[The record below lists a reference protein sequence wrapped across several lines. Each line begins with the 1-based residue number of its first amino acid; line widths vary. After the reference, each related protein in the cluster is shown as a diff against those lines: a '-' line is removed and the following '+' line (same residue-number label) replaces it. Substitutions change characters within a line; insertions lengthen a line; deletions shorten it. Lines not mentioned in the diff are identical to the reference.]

1 MYLPLQVMKQ
11 NKLTPV
17 IAHAAGWIFFF
28 SLVLGF
34 LYNSPN
40 VTSVSELV
48 FSWSFLAFCTV
59 YLFVFY
65 ANTYWLIPQFYLS
78 KKYLLYFTAVLVLLA
93 AVYYIKPFDDLMSN
107 FTRQGPPPPGPPGPG
122 MGTGPGMGGPGM
134 GGPPPQNEHR
144 SERTDIVS
152 IVLFLTVWSLSTA
165 ICIIRQWRL
174 TERRAIQAEADK
186 ANAELSF
193 LKAQINPHFLFNTLN
208 NIYSLA
214 ITKSDNTAVSIMKLS
229 NIMRYVTDDI
239 REDFVSLDNEIECM
253 GDYIDLQRL
262 RLGKKMQVDFL
273 VDGETKNKKIAPLIL
288 MTFIENVF
296 KYGISNHAPSAI
308 SIKLSADQHSITF
321 FCQNKLFESPRNTE
335 RTGIGIANTRER
347 LKHLYPNKHF
357 LDIKSENGLFTV
369 QLTLQA

>member
-1 MYLPLQVMKQ
+1 MKQ

-40 VTSVSELV
+40 VTSISELV
-48 FSWSFLAFCTV
+48 FSWSFLVFCAV

-65 ANTYWLIPQFYLS
+65 ANSYLLIPHFYLS
-78 KKYLLYFTAVLVLLA
+78 KKYLIYFTVILVLFA
-93 AVYYIKPFDDLMSN
+93 AVYYIKPFDDLMSH
-107 FTRQGPPPPGPPGPG
+107 FTRRENGPMSPPPGPPPDMPPGPGPG
-122 MGTGPGMGGPGM
+122 MGDAGMGM
-134 GGPPPQNEHR
+134 GGPPPRNEHR
-144 SERTDIVS
+144 SGQTDIVS

-174 TERRAIQAEADK
+174 TEKRAIQAEADK

-214 ITKSDNTAVSIMKLS
+214 MTKSDNTAASIMKLS

-273 VDGETKNKKIAPLIL
+273 VEGETKNKRIAPLIL

-308 SIKLSADQHSITF
+308 TIKLSADEHNITF
-321 FCQNKLFESPRNTE
+321 FCQNKLFESPRNPE

-369 QLTLQA
+369 QLTLQV